1 MVTRR
6 TRLIASA
13 VLVAI
18 ASLVVSLSASPASA
32 APQPTPAASPA
43 CRPSVQHPRPVI
55 LVHGTWADAQTTW
68 KTLEPTLRDQGYCVY
83 TITYGKRATGSL
95 QNLFDLVGGDSI
107 RNSARSLASFVD
119 GVRRQTGARQVDI
132 VGHSQGALVARQYMK
147 FNGGTDARD
156 PSRNVVSTL
165 VSLAGTNHG
174 TSFNRNQF
182 IGAVAEAL
190 GIPVVRLAALTVGPS
205 YVEQMIGSPF
215 LSALNKGGD
224 TRPGVRYVA
233 IGTRND
239 TMVTPPER
247 TFLKAGPGA
256 TVRNVWVQ
264 DGCPSAMVDHMQI
277 TSDPRAVWLVSDALD
292 PTYRATHPAPC
303 P

>member
-1 MVTRR
+1 MTARR
-6 TRLIASA
+6 RMIAVACAISA
-13 VLVAI
+13 VI
-18 ASLVVSLSASPASA
+18 ATIGSVVSAPTASA
-32 APQPTPAASPA
+32 APAPAD
-43 CRPSVQHPRPVI
+43 PSSCQLSDEHPRPVV
-55 LVHGTWADAQTTW
+55 LVHGTWANADVTW
-68 KTLEPTLRDQGYCVY
+68 DKLAPALRSQGICVF
-83 TITYGKRATGSL
+83 TITYGKHKRGSL

-107 RNSARSLASFVD
+107 RSSARTLATFVD
-119 GVRRQTGARQVDI
+119 DVRRQTGARQVDI

-147 FNGGTDARD
+147 YDGGTDPSD
-156 PSRNVVSTL
+156 PRRNAVHTL

-182 IGAVAEAL
+182 IGAVAEML
-190 GIPVVRLAALTVGPS
+190 GVPVVRLASLAVGPS

-215 LSALNKGGD
+215 LTALNAGGD

-247 TFLKAGPGA
+247 TFLVAGPGA

-264 DGCPSAMVDHMQI
+264 DGCPSATVDHMQI
-277 TSDPRAVWLVSDALD
+277 TSDPRAMWLVSDALD
-292 PTYRATHPAPC
+292 PGYGRTHPAPC

>member
-1 MVTRR
+1 MVRGRMTRIAAAVLMVTGV
-6 TRLIASA
+6 A
-13 VLVAI
+13 VAT
-18 ASLVVSLSASPASA
+18 ASPASA
-32 APQPTPAASPA
+32 APPESTPSPA
-43 CRPSVQHPRPVI
+43 HICRPSAEHPRPVV
-55 LVHGTWADAQTTW
+55 LVHGTWADADKTW
-68 KTLEPTLRDQGYCVY
+68 RSLEPALRGQGFCVF
-83 TITYGKRATGSL
+83 TITYGRRAPGSL

-107 RNSARSLASFVD
+107 RNSARALATFVD
-119 GVRRQTGARQVDI
+119 GIRRDTGARQVDI
-132 VGHSQGALVARQYMK
+132 VGHSQGALVARHYMK

-156 PSRNVVSTL
+156 PGRNAVHTL

-182 IGAVAEAL
+182 IGAIAEAL

-215 LSALNKGGD
+215 LNALNNGGD

-247 TFLKAGPGA
+247 TFLVAGPGA
-256 TVRNVWVQ
+256 TVRNTWVQ
-264 DGCPSAMVDHMQI
+264 DGCPEADVGHMQI
-277 TSDPRAVWLVSDALD
+277 TSDPRAMWLVFDALD
-292 PTYRATHPAPC
+292 PSYRENHPAPC

>member
-1 MVTRR
+1 MRR
-6 TRLIASA
+6 FATAAVVATVAAVGAVIAA
-13 VLVAI
+13 
-18 ASLVVSLSASPASA
+18 PASA
-32 APQPTPAASPA
+32 APSSSPA
-43 CRPSVQHPRPVI
+43 PAQVCRPTAEHPRPVV
-55 LVHGTWADAQTTW
+55 LVHGTWSEAASTW
-68 KTLEPTLRDQGYCVY
+68 EKLEPALREQGYCVF
-83 TITYGKRATGSL
+83 TITYGKRTPGSL
-95 QNLFDLVGGDSI
+95 QNLFDLVGGGSI
-107 RNSARSLASFVD
+107 RDSARTLASFVD

-156 PSRNVVSTL
+156 PSRNVVNTL

-190 GIPVVRLAALTVGPS
+190 GIPVVRLASLAVGPS
-205 YVEQMIGSPF
+205 YIEQMIGSPF
-215 LSALNKGGD
+215 LTALNKGGD

-233 IGTRND
+233 IGTRDD

-247 TFLKAGPGA
+247 TFLVAGPGA

-264 DGCPSAMVDHMQI
+264 DGCPTATVDHMQI
-277 TSDPRAVWLVSDALD
+277 TSDPRSMWLVLDALD
-292 PTYRATHPAPC
+292 PTYRASHPAPC